1 MIKLQLTD
9 IKTIKYLCDK
19 YGFELLKGFGQNFIV
34 NEGIC
39 PKMVSLSGIDETCG
53 VLEIGPG
60 IGVLT
65 KELAKCAKKVVA
77 LEIDKRLPDLLC
89 ETLSEYSNVSIINE
103 DALKADLSGIIQ
115 REFNGLK
122 VIVCA
127 NLPYNITSPII
138 MRLLEERLN
147 IEQITVM
154 VQKEAAQRLCAN
166 DASRQAGAITYTVKY
181 FAHAQ
186 MLFDVSAN
194 SFYPPPKVTSCVM
207 QLNLHKQPP
216 VNVQSEEFMFKV
228 IKAAFMQR
236 RKTAVNAISAGLGKN
251 KLEITNA
258 LLEIG
263 LNPLIRPEKI
273 TLAQFALLSD
283 KIK

>member
-1 MIKLQLTD
+1 MQLTD
-9 IKTIKYLCDK
+9 IKTIKYLCEK

-34 NEGIC
+34 NDGIC
-39 PKMVSLSGIDETCG
+39 PKMVMCSHIDETCG

-77 LEIDKRLPDLLC
+77 LEIDKRLPDLLS
-89 ETLSEYSNVSIINE
+89 ETLSECSNVSIINE
-103 DALKADLSGIIQ
+103 DALKADLSAIIE
-115 REFNGLK
+115 REFKGLK

-147 IEQITVM
+147 IEHITVM
-154 VQKEAAQRLCAN
+154 VQKEAAQRLCAD

-181 FAHAQ
+181 FADAQ
-186 MLFDVSAN
+186 MLFDVAPG

-207 QLNLHKQPP
+207 QLNLHKKPP
-216 VNVQSEEFMFKV
+216 VQVENEEFMFKI

-263 LNPLIRPEKI
+263 LNPLVRPEKI
-273 TLAQFALLSD
+273 TLEQYARLSEHLQ
-283 KIK
+283 

>member
-1 MIKLQLTD
+1 MQLTD
-9 IKTIKYLCDK
+9 IKTIKYLCEK

-39 PKMVSLSGIDETCG
+39 PKMVMCSNIDETCG

-77 LEIDKRLPDLLC
+77 LEIDKRLPDLLS

-103 DALKADLSGIIQ
+103 DALKADLSAIIE
-115 REFNGLK
+115 REFKGLK

-147 IEQITVM
+147 IEHITVM
-154 VQKEAAQRLCAN
+154 VQKEAAQRLCAD

-181 FAHAQ
+181 FADAQ
-186 MLFDVSAN
+186 MLFDVAPG

-207 QLNLHKQPP
+207 QLSLHKKPP
-216 VNVQSEEFMFKV
+216 VQVENEEFMFKI

-263 LNPLIRPEKI
+263 LNPLVRPEKI
-273 TLAQFALLSD
+273 TLEQYAKLSEHLQ
-283 KIK
+283 